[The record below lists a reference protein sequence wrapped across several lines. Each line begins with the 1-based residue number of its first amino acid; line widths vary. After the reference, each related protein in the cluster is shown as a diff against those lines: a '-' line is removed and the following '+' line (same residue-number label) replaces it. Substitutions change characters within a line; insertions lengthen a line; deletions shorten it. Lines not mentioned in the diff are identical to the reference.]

1 MYILLFLS
9 VFLTQLVFFKSSLE
23 YWHVNFHFHPQSLSQ
38 TTMSLTQFNIPLFLS
53 LLLSIS
59 PSIHHLSFESPILFY
74 GNSVQSNLSVW
85 LSLFI
90 ILLLSLYS
98 SVLNYFLQTQ
108 SSPKDFVFY
117 FHSQFLSQEQVFFN
131 SLFCISTVTFVISFT
146 FNLSFSIINKL
157 VSVSFFLI

>member
-23 YWHVNFHFHPQSLSQ
+23 YWHVNFHFHPQSLSE

-59 PSIHHLSFESPILFY
+59 PSIPHLSFESPILFY

-108 SSPKDFVFY
+108 SSPRT
-117 FHSQFLSQEQVFFN
+117 
-131 SLFCISTVTFVISFT
+131 LFSTST
-146 FNLSFSIINKL
+146 LSFSHKNKF
-157 VSVSFFLI
+157 SSIPYSA